1 MKKTTNEIVR
11 TLKIKKPNFLVQKF
25 FGALARML
33 YYKKCG
39 VEIFR
44 HIDVKKYANQ
54 PVIVVANHAS
64 RMDYAFVN
72 YAMKGRKINFVA
84 AENEFHRSHL
94 KTVFRLAHVIPK
106 KNFVPDLTTIK
117 GMAKILKR
125 EKNGCVCIFPCGM
138 STASGAQQPS
148 ANGSGKMLKHFGV
161 TVLRVLIHGGYFVS
175 PKFDVKERYGKV
187 EVELDELFTPQQL
200 RNMSEQEIQLQ
211 LDKALFTDDYE
222 WNKTRQHSYKCN
234 WGYANNLEQL
244 MYKCPKC
251 GAEMQMKGEGC
262 EIKCL
267 KCGNGGTL
275 DSRYNLVPFEGSV
288 LPENLRVWFDDQRR
302 AVRKEVLQ
310 SDFCMQEHVK
320 IGTMPKY
327 GYIPNKAIG
336 YIVGEGTLRLDKSG
350 LSFEGTRDGKPFSVF
365 VAGNLVDTLLFP
377 VDASFF
383 YTYASGE
390 FLYFVPDTL
399 SCTKWH
405 LAVEEVYR
413 TNGGKWQNYHWFN
426 YEEDTPLEGYPL
438 AKQ

>member
-1 MKKTTNEIVR
+1 
-11 TLKIKKPNFLVQKF
+11 
-25 FGALARML
+25 
-33 YYKKCG
+33 
-39 VEIFR
+39 
-44 HIDVKKYANQ
+44 
-54 PVIVVANHAS
+54 
-64 RMDYAFVN
+64 
-72 YAMKGRKINFVA
+72 
-84 AENEFHRSHL
+84 
-94 KTVFRLAHVIPK
+94 
-106 KNFVPDLTTIK
+106 
-117 GMAKILKR
+117 MAKILKR

-302 AVRKEVLQ
+302 AVRKEV
-310 SDFCMQEHVK
+310 
-320 IGTMPKY
+320 
-327 GYIPNKAIG
+327 
-336 YIVGEGTLRLDKSG
+336 
-350 LSFEGTRDGKPFSVF
+350 
-365 VAGNLVDTLLFP
+365 
-377 VDASFF
+377 
-383 YTYASGE
+383 
-390 FLYFVPDTL
+390 
-399 SCTKWH
+399 
-405 LAVEEVYR
+405 
-413 TNGGKWQNYHWFN
+413 
-426 YEEDTPLEGYPL
+426 
-438 AKQ
+438 